1 MKIMKQVSSQ
11 GTSLAILRLGTVSQ
25 SISKFKFGDP
35 HNKLT
40 PNVSALGHPPPPPS
54 PLPPPLSPPPPASKS
69 ICYLLADLDSQM
81 VITLTW
87 ELPPR

>member
-25 SISKFKFGDP
+25 SISKFKFGAS

-40 PNVSALGHPPPPPS
+40 PNVSALGHPPPPS
-54 PLPPPLSPPPPASKS
+54 PPASKS

-87 ELPPR
+87 ELPSR

>member
-25 SISKFKFGDP
+25 SISKFKFGAS

-40 PNVSALGHPPPPPS
+40 PNVSALGHPPPP
-54 PLPPPLSPPPPASKS
+54 PPPPASKS

-87 ELPPR
+87 ELPSR